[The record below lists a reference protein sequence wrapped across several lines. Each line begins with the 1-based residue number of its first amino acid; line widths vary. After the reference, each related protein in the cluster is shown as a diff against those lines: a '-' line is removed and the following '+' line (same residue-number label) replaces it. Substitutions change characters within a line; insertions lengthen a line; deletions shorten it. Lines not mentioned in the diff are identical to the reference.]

1 MTIFPDF
8 TALLISGIVV
18 FLALALKNW
27 FFEPL
32 ARTMEERE
40 NRYGHSRTELLEKQG
55 RLAAAKTRLE
65 TALAETRQ
73 AGYTEMDRI
82 RREASATADER
93 LSEARDRARRILA
106 DGLAVMETETAAAE
120 AELETAAG
128 ELAGDLTERLLRRAS

>member
-40 NRYGHSRTELLEKQG
+40 NRYGYSRTELLEKQG

-73 AGYTEMDRI
+73 AGYAEMDRI
-82 RREASATADER
+82 RREAAAAAEER
-93 LSEARDRARRILA
+93 LSEARDRARQILA
-106 DGLAVMETETAAAE
+106 DGLAAMEKETASAE

-128 ELAGDLTERLLRRAS
+128 ELAGDLTARLLRRAS

>member
-18 FLALALKNW
+18 FLALALKKW

-40 NRYGHSRTELLEKQG
+40 NRYGRSRTELQEKQG

-106 DGLAVMETETAAAE
+106 DGLAVMEKETAAAE

>member
-18 FLALALKNW
+18 LLALALKNW

-40 NRYGHSRTELLEKQG
+40 SRYGRSRTELQEKQG

-65 TALAETRQ
+65 TALVETRQ
-73 AGYTEMDRI
+73 AGYAEMDRI
-82 RREASATADER
+82 RREAAAAADQR

-106 DGLAVMETETAAAE
+106 DGLEALEKDTAAAE

-128 ELAGDLTERLLRRAS
+128 ELAADLTARLLRRAS

>member
-18 FLALALKNW
+18 LLALALKNW

-40 NRYGHSRTELLEKQG
+40 NRYGRSRTELQEKQG

-73 AGYTEMDRI
+73 TGYAEMDRI
-82 RREASATADER
+82 RREAAASADER
-93 LSEARDRARRILA
+93 LSEARDRARRILEE
-106 DGLAVMETETAAAE
+106 GLAAIEQETASAE
-120 AELETAAG
+120 AQLETAAG
-128 ELAGDLTERLLRRAS
+128 ELADDLTARLLRRAS

>member
-40 NRYGHSRTELLEKQG
+40 NRYEHSRTELLEKEG
-55 RLAAAKTRLE
+55 RLAVAKTRLE

-73 AGYTEMDRI
+73 AGYAEMDRI
-82 RREASATADER
+82 RREAAAAAEER

-106 DGLAVMETETAAAE
+106 DGLAVMEKETAAAE
-120 AELETAAG
+120 AELEAAAG
-128 ELAGDLTERLLRRAS
+128 ELAGDLTARLLRRAS

>member
-32 ARTMEERE
+32 ARMMEERE

-55 RLAAAKTRLE
+55 RLAAARTRLE

-93 LSEARDRARRILA
+93 LSEARARARRILA
-106 DGLAVMETETAAAE
+106 DGLAVMEKETAAAE
-120 AELETAAG
+120 AELEAAAG